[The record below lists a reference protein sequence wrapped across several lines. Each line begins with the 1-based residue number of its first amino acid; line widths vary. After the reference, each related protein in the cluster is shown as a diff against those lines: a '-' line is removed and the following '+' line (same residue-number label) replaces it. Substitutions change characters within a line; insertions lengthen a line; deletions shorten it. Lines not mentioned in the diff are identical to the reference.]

1 MNTVPS
7 TTQSVAIAAPH
18 FAAVEAAR
26 EVTAAGGNAIDA
38 AVAAAAVLT
47 VVYPHM
53 CSVGGDVIALI
64 RKPDGQQVCINA
76 SGAYGSAPEA
86 AAALAE
92 TGGNMPILGP
102 LTVSV
107 PGAVSG
113 WAALLEHGGSL
124 PVADVLAPAIRLAR
138 DGMIVSPGL
147 AEGIELDKA
156 TLLQDEGMRSMFFV
170 DGAPRRA
177 GDIIVQSALAETLA
191 QLAEE
196 GLDSMYR
203 GAVADRLAA
212 GFKALGVPVTEQDL
226 ASHRPS
232 IESALTRSFGPLT
245 VSTAAPN
252 SQGYTMLRNLGAVF
266 AHTNDPASV
275 NAGLLAELFYSS
287 DALRDNQLA
296 DPRFV
301 DVDVD
306 AELSEEALARA
317 VSSAQNS
324 LEGNGRPQF
333 ARTPRP
339 GGDTVGVAAVSAD
352 GTAVSLIQ
360 SVFHSFGSQLLE
372 PGTGLVLHNRAA
384 FFSLDPTSPNQLQP
398 GKRPAHT
405 LVPVI
410 VEHEDGT
417 VAAHGTMGGK
427 AQSQI
432 HTQLILRYLQG
443 LTPLG
448 MVAAPRFIV
457 GGLEAGSSNDRI
469 MIEPL
474 LENDRAAEIRG
485 TTMTVTLGKELDSD
499 AGHSMVARRNADGS
513 LDAGADPRSDGSAWA
528 GN

>member
-1 MNTVPS
+1 MNTIPS
-7 TTQSVAIAAPH
+7 NTQRVAIAAPH

-53 CSVGGDVIALI
+53 CSVGGDVIALV
-64 RKPDGQQVCINA
+64 RKPDGQQVCVNA

-86 AAALAE
+86 QAALAR

-124 PVADVLAPAIRLAR
+124 PAADVLAPAIRLAR
-138 DGMIVSPGL
+138 DGMTVSPGL
-147 AEGIELDKA
+147 AEAIELDKA
-156 TLLQDEGMRSMFFV
+156 TLLQDEGMKSMFFV
-170 DGAPRRA
+170 DGTPRRA
-177 GDIIVQSALAETLA
+177 GDIVIQSALAETLS
-191 QLAEE
+191 QLAHE

-203 GAVADRLAA
+203 GSVATRLAD
-212 GFKALGVPVTEQDL
+212 GLKSLGVPVTEQDL
-226 ASHRPS
+226 ANHRPS
-232 IESALTRSFGPLT
+232 IEPALTRSFGPLT

-266 AHTNDPASV
+266 AHTDDPSTV

-301 DVDVD
+301 EVDVE
-306 AELSEEALARA
+306 AELSDEALHRA
-317 VSSAQNS
+317 LASAQNS
-324 LEGNGRPQF
+324 LAGKGRPHF
-333 ARTPRP
+333 AHTPRP

-372 PGTGLVLHNRAA
+372 PDTGLVLHNRAA
-384 FFSLDPTSPNQLQP
+384 FFTLDPTSPNLLQP

-410 VEHEDGT
+410 VEHENGT
-417 VAAHGTMGGK
+417 LSAHGTMGGK

-432 HTQLILRYLQG
+432 HTQLILRSLEG
-443 LTPLG
+443 LSPLR

-469 MIEPL
+469 MIEPS
-474 LENDRAAEIRG
+474 LETGRAAQIRE
-485 TTMTVTLGKELDSD
+485 TTMTVTEGKDLDSN
-499 AGHSMVARRNADGS
+499 AGHSMVARLNADGS
-513 LDAGADPRSDGSAWA
+513 LEAGADPRSDGAAWA